1 MGWLK
6 GLLAPPETTR
16 IDMPWSPVPRWEDG
30 KPQIQPANY
39 YGYSKEGYGGN
50 EVVFACVEM
59 LATSAAE
66 PDMRIKY
73 GERYSKNHAVLRLLA
88 NPNPFQDRFS
98 FWATVIMHRSIAGN
112 AFAVKIRTNLGR
124 VAELWLLRP
133 DRVRIVPDAD
143 TFIRRYEYEVDGGV
157 LPIAPQD
164 MIHWRTRNPLDDYY
178 GMPPLAVAAARID
191 VDNFMRD
198 TMKTY
203 MENRGLPAALLT
215 VKQNL
220 GETQIKYL
228 QDRYAKLTGKL
239 MVLHGSDGAQFSA
252 LNQSLGDA
260 GLVIPDLNQI
270 SETRIA
276 MVLGVDPGMIGT
288 VIGASNS
295 SYNNRDSM
303 RESFWNERLKPL
315 YQELTGPLNHRSRN
329 PRVKS
334 GGLIDDF
341 PGVDEIQFDLS
352 SVGALQAELDKAHE
366 RVRQNWAAGL
376 ISFDEARVALGLRP
390 LTEGTVLLPSNMM
403 ATDVVDV
410 INPPDPEPVALP
422 QGVPN
427 A

>member
-6 GLLAPPETTR
+6 GLLAPPDKTR
-16 IDMPWSPVPRWEDG
+16 IDAPWSPVPRWEDG

-50 EVVFACVEM
+50 ELVYACVE
-59 LATSAAE
+59 LLSTSAAE
-66 PDMRIKY
+66 PEMRVKY
-73 GERYSKNHAVLRLLA
+73 GERYSKNHAVLRLLER
-88 NPNPFQDRFS
+88 PNPLMDRFA

-112 AFAVKIRTNLGR
+112 AFAVKVRSNLGR
-124 VAELWLLRP
+124 VIELWLLRP
-133 DRVRIVPDAD
+133 DRVRVVPDAL
-143 TFIRRYEYEVDGGV
+143 RGVARYEYIIDGGV
-157 LPIAPQD
+157 LPIARED
-164 MIHWRTRNPLDDYY
+164 MIHWKTRNPLDDYY

-198 TMKTY
+198 TTKTY

-228 QDRYAKLTGKL
+228 QDRYSKLTGKL
-239 MVLHGSDGAQFSA
+239 MVLHGSDGAQFST

-260 GLVIPDLNQI
+260 GLVIPEMNQI
-270 SETRIA
+270 AESRIA
-276 MVLGVDPGMIGT
+276 MVFGVPLSLVGT
-288 VIGASNS
+288 LAGAGNA
-295 SYNNRDSM
+295 SYGNKASE
-303 RESFWNERLKPL
+303 RESFWNETLKPL
-315 YQELTGPLNHRSRN
+315 YRELVGPLNIAL
-329 PRVKS
+329 V
-334 GGLIDDF
+334 DDF

-352 SVGALQAELDKAHE
+352 TVGALQADLDKAHA

-410 INPPDPEPVALP
+410 INPPDPEPIALP
-422 QGVPN
+422 QGAPN